1 MNLLDI
7 IIAVIILFCLV
18 RGIFRGMVKEVSSI
32 IGVLGGFYAG
42 YTYYPQV
49 ADYLRAWAG
58 DFAYIDTVSFLIL
71 FFGIFMLIAVLGVI
85 IKYLLN
91 IAFLGWADRLG
102 GALLGSMK
110 GLLIVSSLLVAFTAF
125 LPKGS
130 TFITESKLAPYS
142 TLLSEKMALII
153 SQDMK
158 RNYAEK
164 SKELKK
170 IWKN

>member
-7 IIAVIILFCLV
+7 IIAVIFLFCLI

-49 ADYLRAWAG
+49 S
-58 DFAYIDTVSFLIL
+58 SFLSRWFDNFNYLDTFSFMIL
-71 FFGIFMLIAVLGVI
+71 FFGVFLFIAILGVI

-91 IAFLGWADRLG
+91 IAFLGWIDRFG
-102 GALLGSMK
+102 GAILGSMK
-110 GLLIVSSLLVAFTAF
+110 GVLIVSSLLVAFTAF

-130 TFITESKLAPYS
+130 NFIKESQLAPYS
-142 TLLSEKMALII
+142 TLLSGKMASLV
-153 SQDMK
+153 SPEMK
-158 RNYAEK
+158 DKYAEK

>member
-7 IIAVIILFCLV
+7 IITIIVIFCLV
-18 RGIFRGMVKEVSSI
+18 RGIFRGMVKEISSI

-42 YTYYPQV
+42 YTYYPMV
-49 ADYLRAWAG
+49 SEYLKEWIQNP
-58 DFAYIDTVSFLIL
+58 AYLNIISFLIL
-71 FFGIFMLIAVLGVI
+71 FFGVFILIAILGVI

-91 IAFLGWADRLG
+91 ISSLGWTDRIG
-102 GALLGSMK
+102 GVVLGSIK
-110 GLLIVSSLLVAFTAF
+110 GLLIVSSLLVALTAF

-130 TFITESKLAPYS
+130 TFIKESKLAPYS
-142 TLLSEKMALII
+142 IILSEKLSVLI

-158 RNYAEK
+158 HKYAEK

>member
-7 IIAVIILFCLV
+7 IIAAIILFCLI

-32 IGVLGGFYAG
+32 IGVLGGFYSG
-42 YTYYPQV
+42 YTYYPIV
-49 ADYLRAWAG
+49 SDYLREWIKNP
-58 DFAYIDTVSFLIL
+58 AYLDILSFLLL
-71 FFGIFMLIAVLGVI
+71 FFGVFFLIAILGVI

-91 IAFLGWADRLG
+91 ISSLGWTDRIG
-102 GALLGSMK
+102 GVLLGSMK
-110 GLLIVSSLLVAFTAF
+110 GLLIVSSLLVALTAF

-130 TFITESKLAPYS
+130 TFIKESKLAPYS
-142 TLLSEKMALII
+142 IVVSEKLSELI

-158 RNYAEK
+158 NKYAEK